1 MCGLTQRGKALNLIP
16 WGKPHVRTVI
26 ATLAAVLS
34 TVALAGCEDI
44 SSSAGSE
51 SANDTPAVVKAGKP
65 FDHDNFKVK
74 PGWKVVK
81 EAYVNTPTIK
91 NLKVTNTGGPKR
103 TAQLTFRFYKGKNV
117 LAEVECSSNEM
128 QKGETSAL
136 DCFST
141 SNHFPKGYKTV
152 KVADMW

>member
-1 MCGLTQRGKALNLIP
+1 M
-16 WGKPHVRTVI
+16 RTAI
-26 ATLAAVLS
+26 ATLAVLLSAVTLS
-34 TVALAGCEDI
+34 GCEELDAAT
-44 SSSAGSE
+44 SSE
-51 SANDTPAVVKAGKP
+51 KQNDTPTVVQAGKA
-65 FDHDNFKVK
+65 FAHDKFKVK

-81 EAYVNTPTIK
+81 EQYVHSPTIK
-91 NLKVTNTGGPKR
+91 ALKVTNTGGDKR
-103 TAQLTFRFYKGKNV
+103 IAQLTFRFYKGKNV

-141 SNHFPKGYKTV
+141 SDHFPKGYKTI